1 MCLRLMP
8 WDSALSPTHSERIRA
23 SMPGLRRRFRRTS
36 SEDFPNLGNISDG
49 FFTDLGAIP
58 EIDYI
63 PETAKQPPVKG
74 DADNQNLFV
83 LD

>member
-1 MCLRLMP
+1 MP
-8 WDSALSPTHSERIRA
+8 LYC
-23 SMPGLRRRFRRTS
+23 
-36 SEDFPNLGNISDG
+36 PNLGNISDG
-49 FFTDLGAIP
+49 FFTDLGTIP

-63 PETAKQPPVKG
+63 LETDKQSPMNG